1 MTAPVRVTLE
11 REHLQAIGNARYML
25 AVLEQLGLDVR
36 RTIDDLDEIVSAARA
51 AMERVERQE
60 WVGAKT
66 DEPGRFCC
74 GGYVFAW
81 DSGQH
86 SVRVDRLPKEGA

>member
-1 MTAPVRVTLE
+1 MTGPVMVTLE
-11 REHLQAIGNARYML
+11 REHLQAIGQARYVL
-25 AVLEQLGLDVR
+25 AGLERLGLDVQ

-51 AMERVERQE
+51 AMERIERQE

-66 DEPGRFCC
+66 DEPGRFCA

-81 DSGQH
+81 DNEQH
-86 SVRVDRLPKEGA
+86 SVRVDRLPKEE